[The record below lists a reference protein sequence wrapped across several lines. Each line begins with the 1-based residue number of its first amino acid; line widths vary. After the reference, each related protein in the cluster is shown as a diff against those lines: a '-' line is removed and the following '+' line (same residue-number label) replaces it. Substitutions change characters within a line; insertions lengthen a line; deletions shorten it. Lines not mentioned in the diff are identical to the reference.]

1 MNYRKDCPL
10 MSKFFLLAL
19 KLIAIAF
26 APLAVIGFVI
36 SKREISGDQYAA
48 VLEIFGNGSRS
59 GAIEIFGAD
68 IQTVSSLLDFL
79 GTWSL
84 PALVAIVCLGV
95 AGLVFTNDR
104 LTSTFHISLGLFIS
118 FGVWAILIT
127 RSQQAFTEEIG
138 PAISG
143 LAAFVISAYLSEL
156 SAGLL
161 NLTGLLALFFGA
173 LAMGFWVAVN
183 RRKASTRKSLN

>member
-1 MNYRKDCPL
+1 
-10 MSKFFLLAL
+10 MSKFFLLAV

-68 IQTVSSLLDFL
+68 IQTVSSLLDIL

-104 LTSTFHISLGLFIS
+104 LTSTFHICLGMFIS

-143 LAAFVISAYLSEL
+143 LAAFVISAYLSDL

-161 NLTGLLALFFGA
+161 NLTGLLALFFGV
-173 LAMGFWVAVN
+173 LAMGFWIAVN

>member
-1 MNYRKDCPL
+1 
-10 MSKFFLLAL
+10 MSKFFLLAV

-26 APLAVIGFVI
+26 APLAVIGFVV

-84 PALVAIVCLGV
+84 PALVAIVCLGI
-95 AGLVFTNDR
+95 ARLVFSNDR
-104 LTSTFHISLGLFIS
+104 LASTFHICLGLFIS
-118 FGVWAILIT
+118 FGIWAMLIT
-127 RSQQAFTEEIG
+127 QSQQAFTEEIG
-138 PAISG
+138 PALSD
-143 LAAFVISAYLSEL
+143 LAALVISAYLSEL

-161 NLTGLLALFFGA
+161 NLIGLLALFYGA
-173 LAMGFWVAVN
+173 LALGFWASLN
-183 RRKASTRKSLN
+183 RRKASTRKPLN

>member
-1 MNYRKDCPL
+1 

-68 IQTVSSLLDFL
+68 IQTISSLLDFL

-84 PALVAIVCLGV
+84 PALVAIVCLGI
-95 AGLVFTNDR
+95 ARLVFSNDR
-104 LTSTFHISLGLFIS
+104 LASTFHICLGLFIS
-118 FGVWAILIT
+118 FGIWAMLIT

-138 PAISG
+138 PALSD
-143 LAAFVISAYLSEL
+143 LAALVISAYLSEL

-161 NLTGLLALFFGA
+161 NLIGLLALFFGA
-173 LAMGFWVAVN
+173 LALGFWASLN